1 MIFKL
6 LYLELLRYI
15 FFVCTFI
22 PMWVFM
28 VMIYQISLKG
38 VVALDHENRVVELV
52 WTVVPTLIVGGLCF
66 LNLQYISKESVIE
79 SAKVVKVVGRQ

>member
-1 MIFKL
+1 MVFNL

-28 VMIYQISLKG
+28 VMIYQISLGG
-38 VVALDHENRVVELV
+38 VVALDHENRIVELV
-52 WTVVPTLIVGGLCF
+52 
-66 LNLQYISKESVIE
+66 
-79 SAKVVKVVGRQ
+79 